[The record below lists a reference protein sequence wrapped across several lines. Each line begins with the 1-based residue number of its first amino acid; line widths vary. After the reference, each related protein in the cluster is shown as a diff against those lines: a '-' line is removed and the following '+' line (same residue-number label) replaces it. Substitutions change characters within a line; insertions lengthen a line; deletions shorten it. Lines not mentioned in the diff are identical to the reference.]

1 MNKNKIMIAII
12 AILIVVASCSTIC
25 YFACG
30 CGESNTSSTVDEVA
44 IATEDEITT
53 TTITEPITT
62 ISTEPTTQPEVEIT
76 VEENDEED
84 SYEYDNSIE
93 YGMFELT
100 AYCNCYSCCGEWSG
114 GPTATG
120 VMPQAGRT
128 IAVDPNVIPYGTKVL
143 INGNVYVAE
152 DCGGAIVGNRIDV
165 YFGSHSEALDFG
177 RQWAYIEI
185 LT

>member
-30 CGESNTSSTVDEVA
+30 YGESNTSSTVDEVA
-44 IATEDEITT
+44 IATKDEIT

-76 VEENDEED
+76 TEQNTYYEED
-84 SYEYDNSIE
+84 NYEYESSGPLL
-93 YGMFELT
+93 YELT
-100 AYCNCYSCCGEWSG
+100 AYCNCYSCCGEWAG

-128 IAVDPNVIPYGTKVL
+128 IAVDPSVIPYGTKVL

-165 YFGSHSEALDFG
+165 YFDNHSEALNFG
-177 RQWAYIEI
+177 RQWLEIEI